1 MTDANV
7 DYYYYWL
14 LERELFSMRELE
26 LVTYMLGYNIDTL
39 NDAVYCRYGYRT
51 VDDLKRE
58 VEGEWTD

>member
-1 MTDANV
+1 MVNEEV

-26 LVTYMLGYNIDTL
+26 LVTYMMGYNIDTL

-51 VDDLKRE
+51 VKDLKDE
-58 VEGEWTD
+58 IDGG